1 MKKGTLA
8 VRDFMIRLRQFSDP
22 FALNISDDYISEEKL
37 SDLIRLAD
45 EIRLLKKEM
54 KDLCSSQSF
63 SQIDPEDLES
73 FFKKWNNMV
82 FGVLYAEENYRKNG
96 NVSAQE
102 MKILK
107 TALQEI
113 EEYCRSF

>member
-1 MKKGTLA
+1 
-8 VRDFMIRLRQFSDP
+8 MIRLRQFSDP

-54 KDLCSSQSF
+54 KDLCSSQ
-63 SQIDPEDLES
+63 IDPEDVES